1 MDITRLVNEVFT
13 KSLNSIIVEE
23 IKNFS
28 KEDYYI
34 ENFRKSILYLK
45 LRINTQADETKVF
58 INDKLE
64 DFLRYTS
71 SKALINNYK
80 IELIDIMNFFINLLE
95 ENEKIS
101 ISKKEFSNRYDKLI
115 SMMNRDVNKSNLS
128 LYTKENKKFRIVRKN
143 TSIIIR
149 PESDNNNLTT
159 SKENLIK
166 IAYGEKENNLKAYTT
181 IIIEKIFDN
190 SIFDEIEGSS
200 NDFVDQLTNMDEKN
214 QRINKLEEDKD
225 KLYGEIKQLEDKLNE
240 NEKLFKNVKSMY
252 ENSSSLVAEYENAKE
267 TVLSELKVHAS
278 TEFWE
283 KQIAF
288 YAKRYWIYIGIVIV
302 LISFLLCGIFYV
314 DKQFVSEINS
324 VNQEKVEKDIESKKD
339 KKTDHSL
346 TIKSADLIKYGFIIL
361 LISLTIWIIR
371 IVMKI
376 ALSNYHLSI
385 DAKERVTMINTYLAL
400 MKEGNTLEENDKRI
414 MIESI
419 FRQTNHGIIK
429 DESSITVTDI
439 ISSIKK

>member
-1 MDITRLVNEVFT
+1 MW
-13 KSLNSIIVEE
+13 
-23 IKNFS
+23 
-28 KEDYYI
+28 
-34 ENFRKSILYLK
+34 YL
-45 LRINTQADETKVF
+45 
-58 INDKLE
+58 
-64 DFLRYTS
+64 
-71 SKALINNYK
+71 
-80 IELIDIMNFFINLLE
+80 
-95 ENEKIS
+95 
-101 ISKKEFSNRYDKLI
+101 
-115 SMMNRDVNKSNLS
+115 
-128 LYTKENKKFRIVRKN
+128 
-143 TSIIIR
+143 
-149 PESDNNNLTT
+149 
-159 SKENLIK
+159 
-166 IAYGEKENNLKAYTT
+166 
-181 IIIEKIFDN
+181 
-190 SIFDEIEGSS
+190 
-200 NDFVDQLTNMDEKN
+200 
-214 QRINKLEEDKD
+214 
-225 KLYGEIKQLEDKLNE
+225 
-240 NEKLFKNVKSMY
+240 
-252 ENSSSLVAEYENAKE
+252 
-267 TVLSELKVHAS
+267 
-278 TEFWE
+278 
-283 KQIAF
+283 
-288 YAKRYWIYIGIVIV
+288 
-302 LISFLLCGIFYV
+302 YV

>member
-1 MDITRLVNEVFT
+1 MDITKLVNEVFA

-80 IELIDIMNFFINLLE
+80 IELIDIMNYFINLLE

-101 ISKKEFSNRYDKLI
+101 ISKEEFSNRYDKLI

-128 LYTKENKKFRIVRKN
+128 LYTKENKKFRIFRKN
-143 TSIIIR
+143 TSIVIR
-149 PESDNNNLTT
+149 PESDNNNLTS

-190 SIFDEIEGSS
+190 SIFDEIEGAS
-200 NDFVDQLTNMDEKN
+200 NVFVDQLTNMDEKN

-240 NEKLFKNVKSMY
+240 NEELFKDVKSMY
-252 ENSSSLVAEYENAKE
+252 EKSSSLVDEYENAKE
-267 TVLSELKVHAS
+267 TVLSELKVHKS
-278 TEFWE
+278 TKFWE
-283 KQIAF
+283 QQIAF
-288 YAKRYWIYIGIVIV
+288 YTKRYWIYIGIVIV
-302 LISFLLCGIFYV
+302 LISFLLYGIFYV
-314 DKQFVSEINS
+314 DKQFVSEMNS
-324 VNQEKVEKDIESKKD
+324 VSQEKVEKDIESKKD

-346 TIKSADLIKYGFIIL
+346 IIKSADLIKYGFIIL
-361 LISLTIWIIR
+361 FISLNVWIIR